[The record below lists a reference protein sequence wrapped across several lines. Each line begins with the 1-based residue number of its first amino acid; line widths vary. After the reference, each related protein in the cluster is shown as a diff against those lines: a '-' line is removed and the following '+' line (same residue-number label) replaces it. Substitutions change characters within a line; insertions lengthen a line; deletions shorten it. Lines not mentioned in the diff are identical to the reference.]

1 MSKASKIIFP
11 LFAVAALVAAVLWQ
25 LFLAQTVSY
34 YLIAVV
40 VLIAA
45 LLPFFISYEK
55 SAPSARELSLMAV
68 LIALAV
74 VSRAVFFF
82 VPNFKPIAAV
92 VIAGAVCLGA
102 ERGYILGALSA
113 FISNFLFG
121 QGVWTPFQM
130 VALGTVGFVA
140 GVLFQHVSARR
151 WQLSAFGFIIVFFF
165 YGLLVDL
172 SSILTMAAD
181 YTLGS
186 ILAIYAAGVPYTAVF
201 AASTAIFL
209 FLFGEEFI
217 KKIDRIVSKY
227 GILEGASNEQ

>member
-1 MSKASKIIFP
+1 MSRASKIVFP
-11 LFAVAALVAAVLWQ
+11 LFALLALTAAILWQ
-25 LFLAQTVSY
+25 LFMAQAVSY
-34 YLIAVV
+34 YLIAAV
-40 VLIAA
+40 VLLAA

-74 VSRAVFFF
+74 VSRAAFFF
-82 VPNFKPIAAV
+82 APSFKPIAAV

-113 FISNFLFG
+113 FVSNFIFG

-140 GVLFQHVSARR
+140 GLLFGHIQANR
-151 WQLSAFGFIIVFFF
+151 WRLAAFGFAIVFFF
-165 YGLLVDL
+165 YGLLVDI
-172 SSILTMAAD
+172 SSVLTMAAD
-181 YTLGS
+181 YSLKS
-186 ILAIYAAGVPYTAVF
+186 ILAIYIAGAPYTAVF
-201 AASTAIFL
+201 AGATAIFL

-217 KKIDRIVSKY
+217 KKINRIINKY
-227 GILEGASNEQ
+227 GILEGNDER

>member
-1 MSKASKIIFP
+1 MSRASKIVF
-11 LFAVAALVAAVLWQ
+11 LFFTALALTAAILWQ
-25 LFLAQTVSY
+25 LLLADRVSY
-34 YLIAVV
+34 YLIAAV
-40 VLIAA
+40 VLIAS

-82 VPNFKPIAAV
+82 APQFKPIAAV

-113 FISNFLFG
+113 FVSNFIFG

-140 GVLFQHVSARR
+140 GLLFQRLPAKRL
-151 WQLSAFGFIIVFFF
+151 QLSAFGFAIVFFF

-172 SSILTMAAD
+172 SSVLTMAAD
-181 YTLGS
+181 YSLQS
-186 ILAIYAAGVPYTAVF
+186 ILAIYIAGAPFTAIF
-201 AASTAIFL
+201 AGATAIFL

-217 KKIDRIVSKY
+217 KKINRIINKY
-227 GILEGASNEQ
+227 GILEGADER